1 MAVNT
6 WTGSSE
12 LPSAFPKIPLQ
23 KSYMRKSYNS
33 YFLFSKS
40 FNIFSIFKCFSSAL
54 EIDFSIEALFKDF
67 KDLNEYCAIKILQ
80 NVSTVTARQKIC
92 RSDIATVA

>member
-1 MAVNT
+1 VAVNT

-23 KSYMRKSYNS
+23 KSCMRKSCNP

-40 FNIFSIFKCFSSAL
+40 FNIFSIFKGFSSAL

-67 KDLNEYCAIKILQ
+67 KDLHEYYAIKIHQ
-80 NVSTVTARQKIC
+80 SVSPVTARQKIC